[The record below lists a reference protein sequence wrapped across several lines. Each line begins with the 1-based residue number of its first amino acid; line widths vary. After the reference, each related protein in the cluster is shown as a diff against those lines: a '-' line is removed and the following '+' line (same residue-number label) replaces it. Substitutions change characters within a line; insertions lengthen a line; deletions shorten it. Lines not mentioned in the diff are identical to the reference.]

1 MHFPD
6 LRKVHKRM
14 RCFIHFALLSFYI
27 LSYPDTSNAQKTGTV
42 LIVSSAEHYRLGLG
56 YAQKGDYKSAESAY
70 KKALE
75 MDANNIGP
83 RDGLG
88 FIYALQKRFIDL
100 EDESHDLQKE
110 NKQIPDLLEQIKQ
123 LDEFKDNILQ
133 EKKKHSRDS
142 EMQTQVVERAE
153 RHSQTQSELHEQEE
167 DRKKEQLI
175 SKNASEGIL

>member
-1 MHFPD
+1 MHFLD

-27 LSYPDTSNAQKTGTV
+27 LSYPDTSNAQKTGAV

-56 YAQKGDYKSAESAY
+56 YAQKGDYKSAENAY

-88 FIYALQKRFIDL
+88 FIYALQKKFTEATAEFEKVLLINPHYTPTLYKLGKIFFI
-100 EDESHDLQKE
+100 QK
-110 NKQIPDLLEQIKQ
+110 I
-123 LDEFKDNILQ
+123 
-133 EKKKHSRDS
+133 
-142 EMQTQVVERAE
+142 
-153 RHSQTQSELHEQEE
+153 
-167 DRKKEQLI
+167 
-175 SKNASEGIL
+175 